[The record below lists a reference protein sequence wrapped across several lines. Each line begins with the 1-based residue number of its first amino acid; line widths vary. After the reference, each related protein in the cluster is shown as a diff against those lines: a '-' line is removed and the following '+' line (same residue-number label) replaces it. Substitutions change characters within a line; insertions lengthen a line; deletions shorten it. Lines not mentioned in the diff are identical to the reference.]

1 MFVSRYPVHYLRQVK
16 AVQAVVRKG
25 SMEIKAV
32 LGKVELFAVVPQESK

>member
-1 MFVSRYPVHYLRQVK
+1 MFASRYPAHCLRQVK